1 MTTTTTALSIAKTI
15 TALEQALMAAKMVEA
30 LEEHLDRYH
39 GEPGKLTDH
48 LTSRSHGLVHLPD
61 ADGLDA
67 AHEAAHADGLTVQ
80 RVEMVAALA
89 VLLGPRA

>member
-1 MTTTTTALSIAKTI
+1 MTTTTTALPIVKVKAI
-15 TALEQALMAAKMVEA
+15 LERALMAAEMVEA

-39 GEPGKLTDH
+39 GDPGKLTDH

-67 AHEAAHADGLTVQ
+67 AHEAAHAEGITAQ
-80 RVEMVAALA
+80 RVEMTTALA
-89 VLLGPRA
+89 ILLAPPA